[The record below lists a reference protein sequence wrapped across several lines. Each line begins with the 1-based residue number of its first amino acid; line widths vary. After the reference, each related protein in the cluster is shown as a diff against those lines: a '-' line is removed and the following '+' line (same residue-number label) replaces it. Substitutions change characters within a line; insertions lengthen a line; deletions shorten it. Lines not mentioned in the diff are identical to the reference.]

1 MIPLSICTEKEV
13 DNLSIITYFT
23 IFVLL
28 NQEMFCYN
36 RESKN
41 VILTIV
47 YYRQSDRTKE
57 EMVLN
62 YLTVAVIAI
71 VILLIMLIMGMNIGI
86 CMMSV
91 GFFGVWVIRGLK
103 PALGLFQTIPFTQA
117 TTYSFTVI
125 PLFVLMGQLCYY
137 SGMSSDLF
145 NMFNKLMGGLRGG
158 LAMATVGACACF
170 SAICGS
176 TAATAATMGV
186 VALPEMRKH
195 GYDDGLSCGSIA
207 AGGTLGILIPPS
219 TGFIIFSIVSGASVG
234 ALFAAGIIPGI
245 ILALCYIISIAI
257 VVKLKPDSAPGKQ
270 HFTLKEKLISLKG
283 GIVMVLL
290 FVIVIGG
297 IFMGIFSANQ
307 AAAVGAAL
315 ALLYLIVR
323 RNFTWS
329 ILCSCLRETIKTSG
343 MIFLILIGAYV
354 FGNFLTLTQMPR
366 TLAAFITGLDVNR
379 YVVLAVIL
387 LLYVVMG
394 CLMDSLAMV
403 MLTVPIFQPIMEGL
417 GFNLVWYGVL
427 MIMVMEMGLIT
438 PPVGMNVY
446 IVAGVAKDVP
456 LQKIFGGVAPMV
468 AGMCVAILILVAFPQ
483 VALFL
488 PSLFGYNI

>member
-1 MIPLSICTEKEV
+1 MSNFTTIA
-13 DNLSIITYFT
+13 IIA
-23 IFVLL
+23 IIVLL
-28 NQEMFCYN
+28 
-36 RESKN
+36 
-41 VILTIV
+41 
-47 YYRQSDRTKE
+47 
-57 EMVLN
+57 VL
-62 YLTVAVIAI
+62 LV
-71 VILLIMLIMGMNIGI
+71 LGMNIGI
-86 CMMSV
+86 CMMAV
-91 GFFGVWVIRGLK
+91 GFFGVWIVRGLN

-137 SGMSSDLF
+137 SGMSADLF
-145 NMFNKLMGGLRGG
+145 NMFNKLLGNLRGG

-195 GYDDGLSCGSIA
+195 GYEDGLSCGSIA

-245 ILALCYIISIAI
+245 ILALCYIASIAV
-257 VVKLKPDSAPGKQ
+257 VVKVKPDSAPGKQ
-270 HFTLKEKLISLKG
+270 KYSWKEKLISLKG
-283 GIVMVLL
+283 GIVMVIL
-290 FVIVIGG
+290 FGVVIGG
-297 IFMGIFSANQ
+297 IFSGIFSANQ
-307 AAAVGAAL
+307 AAAIGAFL
-315 ALLYLIVR
+315 GLVYLIIR
-323 RNFTWS
+323 GNFTWKV
-329 ILCSCLRETIKTSG
+329 LCSCLRETIKTSG

-354 FGNFLTLTQMPR
+354 FGNFLTLTQLPS
-366 TLAAFITGLDVNR
+366 TLANFITSLNVNR

-387 LLYVVMG
+387 VMYVVMG

-403 MLTVPIFQPIMEGL
+403 MLTVPIFQPIMEAL
-417 GFNLVWYGVL
+417 GFNLIWYGVL

-456 LQKIFGGVAPMV
+456 LQKIFAGVAPMV
-468 AGMCVAILILVAFPQ
+468 VGMCVAVLILIIFPQ

-488 PSLFGYNI
+488 PTLLGYVV